1 MSLKKKHPCKPC
13 LSRATENSFFLDIL
27 FLFSPQP
34 IYRYFFKSLIPS
46 WSFFFLPGWK
56 SIRLHFCDFPNFFKI
71 MIRIVIRGWRHPGCD
86 VPDIFFNIEKINL
99 MRACKFLFVFPLAVL
114 HATGAIKSISGP
126 GRWQIAPVISVSF
139 PVFTYYIFFVENVKK
154 KFFNFF
160 GKHYWLWV
168 RGFLPGRF
176 LEQKAGL

>member
-1 MSLKKKHPCKPC
+1 MRGELGGNEMSLKKKHPYNPC

-34 IYRYFFKSLIPS
+34 IFRIFLRSGS
-46 WSFFFLPGWK
+46 WSGGEDIL
-56 SIRLHFCDFPNFFKI
+56 DV
-71 MIRIVIRGWRHPGCD
+71 MIRGWRHPGGD
-86 VPDIFFNIEKINL
+86 DPDIFFNIEKINL
-99 MRACKFLFVFPLAVL
+99 MRVLFVFPMAVL
-114 HATGAIKSISGP
+114 HATGAVKSISGP

-154 KFFNFF
+154 NFFNFF
-160 GKHYWLWV
+160 GKSYWLWV
-168 RGFLPGRF
+168 RGWLPGRF